1 MTVVTGRHRGS
12 KEFLLVYSELISAAR
27 FRGLTTYQA
36 LAQLIGLPRSGS
48 HMARE
53 IGQILGEISEDEV
66 ANGRP
71 MLSALAVGVSGVPGE
86 GFYGLARDWGRLSED
101 SREADLAFWERE
113 RSAVYAAWAR
123 TFKD

>member
-1 MTVVTGRHRGS
+1 MTVVTGRYRGS

-27 FRGLTTYQA
+27 YRGLITYQA
-36 LAQLIGLPRSGS
+36 LAQLIGLPLRGS

-71 MLSALAVGVSGVPGE
+71 MLSALAVGVSGIPGE

-101 SREADLAFWERE
+101 SREAELAFWEKE
-113 RSAVYAAWAR
+113 KAAAYAAWAR
-123 TFKD
+123 TFKV